1 MPQYFGQLP
10 TTNQPWVTVGAV
22 QAVSPTDR
30 AVHLN
35 CGNSDL
41 LIDVIDSNLVRVR
54 LAPHGEFFP
63 QRPWAVVE
71 ATERSPVAFEVKET
85 TDTVE
90 IKTDKLRVVVQR
102 QPCRLTCFDNCD
114 RPFAQDA
121 EMGMSWRMGAAATW
135 KQIEADENFYGF
147 GERTGFLNKLSEVK
161 TNWTVDALDYG
172 SLTDEMYQAIPF
184 FIALRPEVGYGIFF
198 NTTFWSQFDLGATQP
213 KTWSMETRSLA
224 GMQSPPLDY
233 YIIYGPDP
241 ATIISSYTQL
251 TGRMPLP
258 PRWALGYHQCRWS
271 YDSET
276 VVRELAHEFRRRRIP
291 CDVIHLDIDYM
302 RGYRVFTWNPQR
314 FPHPEK
320 LLREL
325 AEDGFRTVVIIDPGV
340 KYEPEANYHVFDQ
353 GIDQDYFIRKADG
366 QLFHGYVWPDKA
378 LFPDFLRPE
387 VRQWWGQLH
396 ESLTSIGVAG
406 IWNDMN
412 EPAIADRPF
421 GDDGKQIWF
430 PLDAP
435 QGNSQFTIH
444 NSQLKFSSASS
455 TSPALLPDSQ
465 LPCTGA
471 QQCAPT
477 DSPVTTHAEVHN
489 LYGLMMARSSAEALE
504 KLRPQERSFVLTRAG
519 YAGVQKWSSVWMGD
533 NQSLWEHLEMSLP
546 MLCNLGLS
554 GVAFVGCDI
563 GGFAGNAT
571 AELFARWMQV
581 GMLYPLMRAHSAM
594 TTDRHEPWVFGD
606 RVEQIC
612 REYINLRYQLLPY
625 IYTLFWEAATT
636 GAPILRPLV
645 YHFPQDPTTYNLYDQ
660 VLLGAALMAAPIYR
674 PGVEHR
680 AVYIPAGTWYDWW
693 TGEAYTGPT
702 HILARAPLEQ
712 MPLYVRSGS
721 VIPMQPVVQFA
732 DETPCDRLT
741 LKVWAGTGE
750 WTLYEDDGR
759 SFDYR
764 LGVWSTTT
772 YRVSMDGEKVI
783 VEIDARQGQWTPPP
797 REVAIELVGGSQQS
811 FIDDGKARCVQLLIE
826 SE

>member
-10 TTNQPWVTVGAV
+10 TTDQPWVTVGAV
-22 QAVSPTDR
+22 EAVSSSDR
-30 AVHLN
+30 AVQLN
-35 CGNSDL
+35 CGNSQL
-41 LIDVIDSNLVRVR
+41 LINVIDPNLIRVR
-54 LAPHGEFFP
+54 LAPNGEFFP
-63 QRPWAVVE
+63 QRPWAVVD
-71 ATERSPVAFEVKET
+71 TERSPVPFTLEET
-85 TDTVE
+85 ANTVE
-90 IKTDKLRVVVQR
+90 IKTERMRVVVQR

-121 EMGMSWRMGAAATW
+121 QMGMSWRMGAAAAW
-135 KQIEADENFYGF
+135 KQIEADEHFYGF
-147 GERTGFLNKLSEVK
+147 GERTGFLDKISEVK
-161 TNWTVDALDYG
+161 TNWTLDALDYN

-198 NTTFWSQFDLGATQP
+198 NTTFWSQFDIGAAHP
-213 KTWSMETRSLA
+213 GTWSMETRSLA
-224 GMQSPPLDY
+224 GMQTPPLDY

-241 ATIISSYTQL
+241 ATILSSYTQL

-276 VVRELAHEFRRRRIP
+276 VVRELAQEFRRRRIP

-302 RGYRVFTWNPQR
+302 RGYRVFTWSPQR

-325 AEDGFRTVVIIDPGV
+325 AEDGFKTVVIIDPGV

-353 GIDQDYFIRKADG
+353 GIDKDYFIRKADG

-387 VRQWWGQLH
+387 VRQWWGHLH

-421 GDDGKQIWF
+421 GDDGKHIWF

-435 QGNSQFTIH
+435 QGKSEVGSRKSEVGTQKNDTQPTT
-444 NSQLKFSSASS
+444 NNQQL
-455 TSPALLPDSQ
+455 T
-465 LPCTGA
+465 
-471 QQCAPT
+471 
-477 DSPVTTHAEVHN
+477 TTHAEVHN
-489 LYGLMMARSSAEALE
+489 LYGLMMARSSAEALA
-504 KLRPQERSFVLTRAG
+504 KLRPQERSFVLTRSG

-546 MLCNLGLS
+546 MLCNMGLS

-581 GMLYPLMRAHSAM
+581 GMLYPLMRGHSAM
-594 TTDRHEPWVFGD
+594 TTARHEPWVFGD

-636 GAPILRPLV
+636 GAPILRPLL

-660 VLLGAALMAAPIYR
+660 VLLGASLMAAPIYR
-674 PGVEHR
+674 PGIEHR

-702 HILARAPLEQ
+702 HILVHAPLEK
-712 MPLYVRSGS
+712 MPLYVRSGT
-721 VIPMQPVVQFA
+721 VIPMQPVVQFT
-732 DETPCDRLT
+732 DERPSDRLT
-741 LKVWAGTGE
+741 LRVWAGTGE
-750 WTLYEDDGR
+750 STLYEDDGR

-764 LGVWSTTT
+764 QGVWSTTT
-772 YRVSMDGEKVI
+772 YRVSMEGEQAI
-783 VEIDARQGQWTPPP
+783 VEIEARKGQWIPPA
-797 REVAIELVGGSQQS
+797 REVIVKLVGGTQQS
-811 FIDDGKARCVQLLIE
+811 FTDDGTARRLQLTG
-826 SE
+826 SR